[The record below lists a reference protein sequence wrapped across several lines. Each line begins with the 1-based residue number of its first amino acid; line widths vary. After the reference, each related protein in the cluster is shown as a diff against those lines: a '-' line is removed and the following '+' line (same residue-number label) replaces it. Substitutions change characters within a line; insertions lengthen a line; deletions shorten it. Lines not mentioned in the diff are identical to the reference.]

1 MNPFRDTIVA
11 SPWAS
16 TPVDITEIHNSVYD
30 ECLDGLEQVRTAGRS
45 AALLIHGEAGSGK
58 THLLS
63 RLRTRLTPQAP
74 IATDRKESLFVWC
87 RLQTSPRMLWRTLRR
102 TIVEDWFR
110 PVPGGKSQIDRIL
123 FHRLAAI
130 RPAEWDLEPWYEYM
144 LDEDQPGLM
153 KLIEQIA
160 DTLNLN
166 HNLTVAF
173 RHLAFGE
180 YRRELRAWLAGTSL
194 PESVLNRMEL
204 ACEDGTEE
212 EMEDHARQ
220 IVLMLCQLTG
230 PSLPILLSFDQV
242 EALQTR
248 PDDSEGLFAFGQA
261 VSTLHDQTSNVF
273 VVSCVQSSFVTE
285 LKQHVRG
292 ADLDRLTSQ
301 GSFALKPLNHAQALQ
316 LITLRRG
323 DAIPPKSEAETAP
336 VFWPLE
342 ESEFEAL
349 LQNGSISP
357 RQLLNLCAERFDAPG
372 ETTPIFEG
380 PPESHAQQIAEFLQD
395 QLENEIEEKAR
406 SNTPDRTEEL
416 VQHGLPLL
424 VDLLSPETHLV
435 YDQELPDVSLV
446 FETRQ
451 GRLGLSVCT
460 QSNMNSLAAR
470 FKRLK
475 TQVGFNR
482 LKRLVVIRDDRIP
495 ISETARKA
503 RQYLEELEQLH
514 TTVVSPSTEALAA
527 LDALRDLVSNS
538 KSGDLAFR
546 GETIQPQTVADW
558 LRKHLPRS
566 LRDLTETV
574 LGRLKNLEAETDS
587 MTQAREAISALLS
600 REPILTVEQ
609 AALQLQQSVAQTLAL
624 VRSFPEQIGLLG
636 EPPDTI
642 FRRTEPSEPNDGTQ

>member
-1 MNPFRDTIVA
+1 VNPFRDTIVA

-16 TPVDITEIHNSVYD
+16 TPADITEIHNSVYD
-30 ECLDGLEQVRTAGRS
+30 ECLDGLKQVRAGSRS
-45 AALLIHGEAGSGK
+45 AAVLIHGEAGSGK

-74 IATDRKESLFVWC
+74 IATDREESLFVWC

-110 PVPGGKSQIDRIL
+110 PVPGGRSQIDRIL

-144 LDEDQPGLM
+144 LDEDQAGLRE
-153 KLIEQIA
+153 LIERIA
-160 DTLNLN
+160 DTLNLD
-166 HNLTVAF
+166 HNLAVAF

-180 YRRELRAWLAGTSL
+180 HRRELRAWLSGTSL

-220 IVLMLCQLTG
+220 IVLMLCQLTS

-248 PDDSEGLFAFGQA
+248 PGDSEGLFAFGQA
-261 VSTLHDQTSNVF
+261 VSTLHDQTSNVLI
-273 VVSCVQSSFVTE
+273 VSCVQSSFVTE

-292 ADLDRLTSQ
+292 ADLDRLTSR
-301 GSFALKPLNHAQALQ
+301 GSFALKPLNHSQALQ
-316 LITLRRG
+316 LMTIRRG
-323 DAIPPKSEAETAP
+323 DILPPKSTTGTIP

-342 ESEFEAL
+342 ESEFTAL
-349 LQNGSISP
+349 LQNGSVSP
-357 RQLLNLCAERFDAPG
+357 RQLLNLCAERFDSPG
-372 ETTPIFEG
+372 EITPIFDG
-380 PPESHAQQIAEFLQD
+380 SPESHAQHIAEFLQD
-395 QLENEIEEKAR
+395 QLEKEIEEKTR
-406 SNTPDRTEEL
+406 INTPDRTEEL
-416 VQHGLPLL
+416 VQHGLPLV
-424 VDLLSPETHLV
+424 VDLLSPGTHLV
-435 YDQELPDVSLV
+435 HDKELPDVSLV

-475 TQVGFNR
+475 SQVGLKR

-495 ISETARKA
+495 ISETAKKA

-514 TTVVSPSTEALAA
+514 TAVVSPSVEALAA

-546 GETIQPQTVADW
+546 GETIQQETVAGW
-558 LRKHLPRS
+558 LRDHLPRS
-566 LRDLTETV
+566 LQDLAETV
-574 LGRLKNLEAETDS
+574 LGRLRNSEAETDS
-587 MTQAREAISALLS
+587 MTQAREAISALLY
-600 REPILTVEQ
+600 REPVLTVEQ
-609 AALQLQQSVAQTLAL
+609 AASQLQQSVDQTLAL
-624 VRSFPEQIGLLG
+624 VRNFPEQIGLL
-636 EPPDTI
+636 
-642 FRRTEPSEPNDGTQ
+642 